1 MSRHIFS
8 VISLD
13 FLHFRYPTHKQY
25 EDMIAF
31 ILTKWP
37 HLAEDETL
45 ALADVKVNLISHYW
59 KNKVLFFISHE
70 WQN

>member
-1 MSRHIFS
+1 
-8 VISLD
+8 
-13 FLHFRYPTHKQY
+13 
-25 EDMIAF
+25 MIAF